1 MKIMGVNVKRFI
13 YKDGFWLI
21 TFVHNEHEQ
30 EVMADT
36 LPKTIGL
43 IRRMTQ

>member
-21 TFVHNEHEQ
+21 TFEQDGHEQ
-30 EVMADT
+30 EAMADT